1 MTGNFSPDFEI
12 VFLSADHFFVRRM
25 RQPPTDPVN
34 SLLSFGYTL
43 LHTNVFSMVR
53 LHGMNPYIGFFHA
66 EEKGNPALVN
76 DLIEEFRWVVDSLV
90 LYTLNKG
97 ILKQKDFYYLKEK
110 TGCFLKDE
118 ARKRFLEVFEER
130 MAEES
135 AHPLIGAKMNLRR
148 QVEVQVK
155 LFKEVLAGKRQKY
168 EPYKFK
174 L

>member
-1 MTGNFSPDFEI
+1 
-12 VFLSADHFFVRRM
+12 
-25 RQPPTDPVN
+25 
-34 SLLSFGYTL
+34 
-43 LHTNVFSMVR
+43 MVR

-135 AHPLIGAKMNLRR
+135 QHPLIGAKMNLRR

-155 LFKEVLAGKRQKY
+155 LFKEILAGKRQKY